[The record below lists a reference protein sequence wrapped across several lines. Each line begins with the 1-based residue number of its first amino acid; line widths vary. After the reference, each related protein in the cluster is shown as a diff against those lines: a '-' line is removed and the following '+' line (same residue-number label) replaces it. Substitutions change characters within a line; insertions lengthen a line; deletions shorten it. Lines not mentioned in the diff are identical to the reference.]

1 MAKQLP
7 KRDLENV
14 GLGVTGACVALVTL
28 VVAALIFMVAQKGL
42 SAFVKDGVS
51 VVEFFTGT
59 KWDLAN
65 TAENGLPYTGALPL
79 IVTSFAVMVLSTL
92 IALPIAIGS
101 AIFAVEISPKFGSK
115 IFQPLIELLTG
126 IPSVVFGLIGFH
138 VVVGLMKS
146 VFHVSTG
153 LGILP
158 GAIVLAVMIL
168 PTMTTLSVDGLR
180 AVPGRL
186 RPRGRNQKDPD
197 EGRIKGQLRSG
208 GYARMKRRAP
218 TRMALPGQ
226 HRDPCGCI
234 DPAAARC
241 PARGPGKGG
250 RISEWGRA
258 DRLCAQRRG
267 GAGRDG

>member
-1 MAKQLP
+1 M
-7 KRDLENV
+7 
-14 GLGVTGACVALVTL
+14 T
-28 VVAALIFMVAQKGL
+28 I
-42 SAFVKDGVS
+42 SAVPPPCG
-51 VVEFFTGT
+51 
-59 KWDLAN
+59 
-65 TAENGLPYTGALPL
+65 
-79 IVTSFAVMVLSTL
+79 
-92 IALPIAIGS
+92 
-101 AIFAVEISPKFGSK
+101 IS
-115 IFQPLIELLTG
+115 
-126 IPSVVFGLIGFH
+126 
-138 VVVGLMKS
+138 
-146 VFHVSTG
+146 
-153 LGILP
+153 
-158 GAIVLAVMIL
+158 
-168 PTMTTLSVDGLR
+168 

-234 DPAAARC
+234 NPAAARC